1 MTTIQTNLCQA
12 SSSTTCAVG
21 LSPCS
26 PPSASPRMQRSP
38 GPIYS
43 PTFVQTGLSSPPST
57 SPFHDQLDMVPLTP
71 SVHSPLTIPTRDA
84 GLQPTISC
92 GSYETYG
99 PSAQE
104 MNTNILQ
111 IVEQL
116 MSPASSEPNAPPPYS
131 CSDVVPLYTTAPCD
145 STSPDGPAFT
155 GNTLCHLYHMPVT
168 ALLLTDNAA
177 YISVYNVLTSVWFF
191 LYRYGNSDSKSSHGL
206 TGRGPDL
213 SK

>member
-1 MTTIQTNLCQA
+1 MLYTIQRADTCFPFLTDICRECMQETPMTTIQNNICQA

-26 PPSASPRMQRSP
+26 PIPSASPRMQPSP

-57 SPFHDQLDMVPLTP
+57 SPFHNQLDMVPLTP
-71 SVHSPLTIPTRDA
+71 SVHSPLTRDT

-99 PSAQE
+99 SSAQE

-131 CSDVVPLYTTAPCD
+131 CSDVVPLYSTAPCD
-145 STSPDGPAFT
+145 STSPEGPAFT
-155 GNTLCHLYHMPVT
+155 GNTLRHLHRMPVE
-168 ALLLTDNAA
+168 LF
-177 YISVYNVLTSVWFF
+177 Y
-191 LYRYGNSDSKSSHGL
+191 
-206 TGRGPDL
+206 
-213 SK
+213 